1 MTAPTHIL
9 QAKLEAVGHD
19 VWSAINGR
27 CPITLVACYRAD
39 SSGDGTG
46 IVSTLSWAQQ
56 IETVESVLG
65 RWSNPDDAPARDP
78 LVWVPDTFELKQLA
92 ELIRDA
98 LPMSV
103 QFGVFF
109 GIGHNS
115 VYVSFAPRA
124 EMRPFLEGTLLPHLR
139 ARMAVAPLPE
149 SAQ

>member
-9 QAKLEAVGHD
+9 QAKLEAVAHD

-27 CPITLVACYRAD
+27 CPITLVASYRAD
-39 SSGDGTG
+39 SSGSGTAF
-46 IVSTLSWAQQ
+46 VSTLRYPEQL
-56 IETVESVLG
+56 ETVESVLG

-78 LVWVPDTFELKQLA
+78 LAWVPDAFELRQLA

-103 QFGVFF
+103 QFGLFF

-124 EMRPFLEGTLLPHLR
+124 EMRPFLESKFLPHLR